1 MQYVLDTNSILYYL
15 KRQKNLSQHFVNIV
29 EGSDLISLSVVTK
42 IELFSY
48 PGLQIDEENKIKEF
62 INDFKVDDLE
72 NDIVDKTIEIRKKY
86 KLKLPDAIISATAL
100 INNAILITHNKK
112 CFEKVIELKVVNPLE
127 KE

>member
-112 CFEKVIELKVVNPLE
+112 CFEKVI
-127 KE
+127 